1 MILNFFIAIN
11 TENGIIT
18 KLKVIA
24 LNYLKKY
31 FVVDLLS
38 SLPGILI
45 LEQYHIDPSDP
56 HN

>member
-45 LEQYHIDPSDP
+45 LEQYHIDP
-56 HN
+56 